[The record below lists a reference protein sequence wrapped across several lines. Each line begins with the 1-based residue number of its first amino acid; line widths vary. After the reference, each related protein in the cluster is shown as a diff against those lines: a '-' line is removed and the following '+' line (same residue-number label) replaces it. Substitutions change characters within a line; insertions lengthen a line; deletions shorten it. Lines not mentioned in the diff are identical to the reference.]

1 MLDGGDV
8 QLGYLKNLV
17 CRECGKE
24 YPLTRIHVC
33 EYCFGPLEVVYN
45 YDSISLDQNS
55 FNDRSQ
61 TLWRYSELLPITDP
75 SKIVDL
81 GTGFTPLHEANRLAK
96 EVGLKK
102 LYIKD
107 DSVNPT
113 NSFKDRPASVAVS
126 KALEFEA
133 KAVGCASTGNL
144 AAAVAAHAA
153 KARLPCYI
161 FIPSGLEFNKII
173 QVATYGAKIITVNGT
188 YDDANRL
195 AAQATEQYDL
205 ALANINMRPYYVEG
219 SKTLAFEV
227 CEQLDWNPPEHVI
240 VPTGSGA
247 LLCAIS
253 KGFNEFAQLNLIEDK
268 KIKISCAQPYGSSP
282 VASAFKRGEEIVV
295 PLEHPTTIAKSLAI
309 GHPGD
314 GDEALKQVRNSGGY
328 AESATDEEIVEAIKL
343 LAKTEGV
350 FTEPAGGV
358 TIAALKKLADK
369 GSIAKDETVVCFIT
383 GNGLKTPEVLV
394 NQLSKPAEIHP
405 SLDAVKTVLSP
416 QEVIFWSR

>member
-1 MLDGGDV
+1 M
-8 QLGYLKNLV
+8 
-17 CRECGKE
+17 
-24 YPLTRIHVC
+24 C
-33 EYCFGPLEVVYN
+33 EYCFGPLEVVYD
-45 YDSISLDQNS
+45 YESMSLDQNS
-55 FNDRSQ
+55 FNDRPH
-61 TLWRYSELLPITDP
+61 TIWRYSELLPITNFFN
-75 SKIVDL
+75 IVDL

-205 ALANINMRPYYVEG
+205 ALANINIRPYYVEG

-227 CEQLDWNPPEHVI
+227 CEQLDWSPPDHVI
-240 VPTGSGA
+240 VPLGSGA
-247 LLCAIS
+247 LLCAL
-253 KGFNEFAQLNLIEDK
+253 GRGLDEFDRLGLIENSNTR
-268 KIKISCAQPYGSSP
+268 ITGVQAEGCSP
-282 VASAFKRGEEIVV
+282 IVNAFKSKTDYVEPI
-295 PLEHPTTIAKSLAI
+295 EHPDTIAKSLAI
-309 GHPGD
+309 GNPGD
-314 GDEALKQVRNSGGY
+314 GKYALKRIRDSNGLAQSVS
-328 AESATDEEIVEAIKL
+328 DEDTIEAIKL
-343 LAKTEGV
+343 LARTEGI

-358 TIAALKKLADK
+358 TIAAVKKLVDT
-369 GSIAKDETVVCFIT
+369 GMISTDEVVVCYVT
-383 GNGLKTPEVLV
+383 GNGLKTPEVVLDHV
-394 NQLSKPAEIHP
+394 TKPIEIEP
-405 SLDAVKTVLSP
+405 TFDSLDTV
-416 QEVIFWSR
+416 F

>member
-24 YPLTRIHVC
+24 YPPTRIHVC
-33 EYCFGPLEVVYN
+33 EYCFGPLEVVYH
-45 YDSISLDQNS
+45 YDSICLDQNS
-55 FNDRSQ
+55 FNDRPQ
-61 TLWRYSELLPITDP
+61 TLWRYSELLPITDH
-75 SKIVDL
+75 SKIIDL

-96 EVGLKK
+96 ELGLKK

-227 CEQLDWNPPEHVI
+227 CEQLDWSPPDHVI
-240 VPTGSGA
+240 VPLGSGA
-247 LLCAIS
+247 LLCAL
-253 KGFNEFAQLNLIEDK
+253 GRGLDEFDRLGLIKNSNTRITGVQAEG
-268 KIKISCAQPYGSSP
+268 CSP
-282 VASAFKRGEEIVV
+282 IVNAFKSKTEYVEPI
-295 PLEHPTTIAKSLAI
+295 EHPDTIAKSLAI
-309 GHPGD
+309 GNPGD
-314 GDEALKQVRNSGGY
+314 GKYALKRIR
-328 AESATDEEIVEAIKL
+328 ESNGLAQSVSDEDTIEAIKL
-343 LAKTEGV
+343 LARTEGI

-358 TIAALKKLADK
+358 TIAAVKKLVDT
-369 GSIAKDETVVCFIT
+369 GLISTDEVVVCYVT
-383 GNGLKTPEVLV
+383 GNGLKTPEVVLDHV
-394 NQLSKPAEIHP
+394 AKPIEIEP
-405 SLDAVKTVLSP
+405 TFSSLDTV
-416 QEVIFWSR
+416 F